1 MTWVMDYM
9 GYGLGIIEFKYLN
22 RRTFADK
29 VLKRL
34 VLLYIQSMIDI
45 KEVLLQWF
53 LKKVYYHSLLPLQVV
68 VLKMN
73 IFLIRN

>member
-1 MTWVMDYM
+1 MIWVMDYM
-9 GYGLGIIEFKYLN
+9 GYGLNIIEFKYLN

>member
-1 MTWVMDYM
+1 MIWVMDYM
-9 GYGLGIIEFKYLN
+9 GYGLAIIEFKYLN

-73 IFLIRN
+73 MFLIRN